1 MTRDSIQT
9 YTSWLL
15 VVLYIGIFSIQGI
28 SGGNKE
34 NPKKSVNKEIAIK
47 QNKHL
52 SKRIDHL
59 LDSLENEI
67 KFYNNDQSFDSLAS
81 YVISLAESSFDPK
94 TQIQVYQKYFDLVQT
109 KGDLVNFHSLVT
121 RMEKLILQNASE
133 MDRIGYWLSISKS
146 GARLYISQTAQ
157 KFALKA
163 LSDSELGGN
172 ITNKIS
178 SYLALGKSFEIQ
190 KLYLEAYQ
198 NYLNAK
204 YLTETIDQEETLDK
218 YKKDCFHHLFE
229 FYRVIN
235 DFDHAAEFKM
245 QQIALIEHSE
255 KMDSAEWLWSKL
267 DLYSLKVLSKKYGDV
282 EEKLDHLIFE
292 ANKKNYV
299 KLKDF
304 AFSLYRRYLIQ
315 TDDLNGYYKIYMKNH
330 PEELSRMKTLQPT
343 IYYLIKAKLAE
354 FKNDAESAMEAFS
367 MGKKL
372 LQKNENPA
380 FKSNFFTRYGQ
391 FLLKHGKNNDAK
403 DAFVLAFNEAQK
415 IDYLDYMLENS
426 YYLDSISGLL
436 GQYKDAYKYAV
447 IHKNLLMEQ
456 AKLNEQEEFLMLELA
471 NESKQIELAQQK
483 QAEQQKRTNNIQ
495 YFIISLAISLLF
507 LIFLIVSRFKVPEW
521 SIRGLGFFSVLML
534 FEFIILILDHQ
545 IHHMTHGAPLWI
557 FIIKVLIL
565 TFLFPLHHYIEEAI
579 IRFMMAK
586 KMLWNPSRNSFKQ
599 IALRLW
605 PWLGNKAH

>member
-1 MTRDSIQT
+1 MTRGSIQT

-15 VVLYIGIFSIQGI
+15 VVLFIGIFSIQCI

-47 QNKHL
+47 QNKQL

-67 KFYNNDQSFDSLAS
+67 KYYNNDQRFDSLAN
-81 YVISLAESSFDPK
+81 IAIALAESSFEAK
-94 TQIQVYQKYFDLVQT
+94 NQLRVYQKYFDLVQIQG
-109 KGDLVNFHSLVT
+109 KSVNFPSMVS
-121 RMEKLILQNASE
+121 RMEKMILQNASE
-133 MDRIGYWLSISKS
+133 TDRISLWLSISRS
-146 GARLYISQTAQ
+146 GARLNYSQTAQ

-163 LSDSELGGN
+163 LSDSELGQN
-172 ITNKIS
+172 THLKIE

-190 KLYLEAYQ
+190 KLYIEAYQ
-198 NYLNAK
+198 NYLNAS
-204 YLTETIDQEETLDK
+204 YLTETIEQTKAKSKFEKECL
-218 YKKDCFHHLFE
+218 HHLFE
-229 FYRVIN
+229 FYRIIN
-235 DFDHAAEFKM
+235 DFDHAAEYKL
-245 QQIALIEHSE
+245 QHIAMIEQSE
-255 KMDSAEWLWSKL
+255 KIDTLEWLWAKL
-267 DLYSLKVLSKKYGDV
+267 DLYGLKVLSKKYGDV
-282 EEKLDHLIFE
+282 EEKLDQLILE
-292 ANKKNYV
+292 AEKKDHI

-304 AFSLYRRYLIQ
+304 AFALYRRYLIQ
-315 TDDLNGYYKIYMKNH
+315 TDDLTGYHKIYVEKY
-330 PEELSRMKTLQPT
+330 PEELDRMKTFQPV
-343 IYYLIKAKLAE
+343 IYHLIKAKLAE
-354 FKNDAESAMEAFS
+354 YKNDTGGAMEAFAQ
-367 MGKKL
+367 GKKSL
-372 LQKNENPA
+372 ISHDNPA

-391 FLLKHGKNNDAK
+391 FLLKHKKTKEAK
-403 DAFVLAFNEAQK
+403 DAFALAYIEAEK
-415 IDYLDYMLENS
+415 IAYLDFMLETS
-426 YYLDSISGLL
+426 YLLDSISGVM
-436 GQYKDAYKYAV
+436 GDYEDAYKYAK
-447 IHKNLLMEQ
+447 INKKLLLEQ
-456 AKLNEQEEFLMLELA
+456 AKSHEQEEFLMLELA

-483 QAEQQKRTNNIQ
+483 QAEQRKRTNNIQ

-545 IHHMTHGAPLWI
+545 IHHLTHGAPLWI

-586 KMLWNPSRNSFKQ
+586 KMLWNPSRNGLKQ